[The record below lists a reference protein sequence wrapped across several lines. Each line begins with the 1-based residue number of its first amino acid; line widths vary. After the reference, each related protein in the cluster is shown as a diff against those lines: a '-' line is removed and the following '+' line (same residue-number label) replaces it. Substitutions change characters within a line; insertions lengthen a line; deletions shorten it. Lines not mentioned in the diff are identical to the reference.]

1 MAKSWARMT
10 VAEKVELLR
19 EEITACKNDVHQL
32 EVFLHEVKSRVDQL
46 ALSLHSF
53 RRWLRFLW
61 QLRF

>member
-46 ALSLHSF
+46 AARSAH
-53 RRWLRFLW
+53 
-61 QLRF
+61 